1 MSAPDLPEYTIR
13 RSPRAKHVRLRI
25 TPVEGLVVIL
35 PRRFDAAHV
44 PDLLDAKRSWIDR
57 KLATIKRIDVDIA
70 PPKKI
75 ELKAIGKTWQVDY
88 RPTPSGRVAACQ
100 TGSQLVLSGAT
111 EDHPTCRVALK
122 RWLARQAKLDL
133 VPWLEKLSDVHD
145 LPVRKIIV
153 RGQKTRWGSCS
164 SRHTISINYKL
175 LFLEPHLVN
184 HVLIHELCHI
194 RHLNHSP
201 AFWNLVEQ
209 FEPDHRQLDKRLRW
223 EWEKLPGWV
232 VQR

>member
-1 MSAPDLPEYTIR
+1 MSVPDLPEYTIR

-75 ELKAIGKTWQVDY
+75 ELKA
-88 RPTPSGRVAACQ
+88 PSGRVAARQ
-100 TGSQLVLSGAT
+100 TGNQLVLSGAT
-111 EDHPTCRVALK
+111 EDHPTCRVVLK